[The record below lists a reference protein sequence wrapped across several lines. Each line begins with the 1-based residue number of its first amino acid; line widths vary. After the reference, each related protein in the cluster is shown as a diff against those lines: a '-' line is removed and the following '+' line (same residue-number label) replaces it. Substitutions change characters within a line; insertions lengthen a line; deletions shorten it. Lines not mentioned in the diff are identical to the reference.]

1 MISRMGDAKVNVLYL
16 SGTGR
21 PPFQRN
27 PSNPIIRD
35 KKNRPDVSGRLPND
49 LLAVRNYY
57 FLIESVAA
65 FATESILLTAL
76 SPIAFTES

>member
-21 PPFQRN
+21 SPFQRN

-35 KKNRPDVSGRLPND
+35 KKSRPDVSGRPPND
-49 LLAVRNYY
+49 LLAVRIII
-57 FLIESVAA
+57 F
-65 FATESILLTAL
+65 
-76 SPIAFTES
+76 